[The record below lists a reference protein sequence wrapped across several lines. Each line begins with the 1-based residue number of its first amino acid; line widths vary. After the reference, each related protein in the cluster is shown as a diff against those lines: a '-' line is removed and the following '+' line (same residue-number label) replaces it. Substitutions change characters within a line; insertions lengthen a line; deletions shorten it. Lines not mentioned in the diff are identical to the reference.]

1 MTAQPRSMTT
11 TVDRVDEAE
20 VARPMR
26 ADAKRNY
33 ERLVTAAREV
43 FAQEGG
49 GASMEA
55 IAKEAGVG
63 IGTLYRHFPKRI
75 DVVEAV
81 YREDVDELTTV
92 AESVTATMEPW
103 PALVAWLEAF
113 VRYASGKKRFLNELH
128 EAFEKNPELRVASR
142 ERIVGALGLVLTPA
156 QEAGV
161 VRTRYRRARPDAAA
175 QLHVH
180 ERDPD
185 AGSERA
191 VARHDRGRPPAA
203 PVGRQPLRGSD
214 TGVLGAHR
222 IGVRHMRHQRVRRDR
237 SQPTCFEI
245 LEGLRDLAAGVH
257 HEGPVV
263 LHRLPDGLAPED
275 QDLEVARSRNP
286 ARRRPGAR

>member
-1 MTAQPRSMTT
+1 MTT

-20 VARPMR
+20 VARPLR

-33 ERLVTAAREV
+33 ERLVTAARDV

-63 IGTLYRHFPKRI
+63 IGTLYRHFPRRI

-142 ERIVGALGLVLTPA
+142 ERIVSALDLVLTPT

-161 VRTRYRRARPDAAA
+161 VRTDIDAPDLM
-175 QLHVH
+175 QLLSSMCMSATLTPEQSGRLLVMI
-180 ERDPD
+180 ED
-185 AGSERA
+185 GL
-191 VARHDRGRPPAA
+191 RPP
-203 PVGRQPLRGSD
+203 S
-214 TGVLGAHR
+214 
-222 IGVRHMRHQRVRRDR
+222 
-237 SQPTCFEI
+237 
-245 LEGLRDLAAGVH
+245 
-257 HEGPVV
+257 
-263 LHRLPDGLAPED
+263 
-275 QDLEVARSRNP
+275 
-286 ARRRPGAR
+286 